1 MTPPSE
7 NRYKM
12 GASKNQKCIFL
23 YKNLRD
29 LVNYIQG
36 FQQLIIE
43 AICKIVKTQIIG
55 ETTKI

>member
-1 MTPPSE
+1 
-7 NRYKM
+7 M